1 MSVQICAHCGQRV
14 DKPKADRAE
23 ALHYAAVLYAISR
36 FNTGLTTKDR
46 AEGKRHRGLPAR
58 TWADRLEGQ
67 RAYTDGQVAAKS
79 RSPPVH

>member
-1 MSVQICAHCGQRV
+1 MTVSICAHCGQRV

-46 AEGKRHRGLPAR
+46 VELTSAIVATQRERGLI
-58 TWADRLEGQ
+58 D
-67 RAYTDGQVAAKS
+67 
-79 RSPPVH
+79 